1 VPGRVPGEQRV
12 FSLVLALVVS
22 PEGLTKQE
30 LLSTVHGYAGRAR
43 SASERA
49 ALDRQFERDKE
60 QLRELGIQIDTLD
73 SPLQPGN
80 NQLTRY
86 RISKEQLE
94 FPSELRFDER
104 ELMLLRLAAL
114 AWSEGSLSA
123 ESRRA
128 TMKLEALGAGLD
140 VQHLGVAPSL
150 GTAEPA
156 AAPLQRAIDEGRI
169 ARFDYTLPGRAA
181 PLERRVAPLRLH
193 RVDGRWHL
201 ISWDLDRAA
210 DRVFL
215 LSRISGEVRVA
226 AERFDPALR
235 ERGEPA
241 IAALLALREQRRAE
255 VLVRCG
261 SVAEARLAP
270 RALGA
275 MNTPASAE
283 DAPPREPGSGD
294 GAVRGVRAAEAC
306 GGRSE
311 DRVRL
316 TIGVLDPHLFAEEII
331 GYGADAVVTSP
342 ESLRG
347 LVADG
352 LRRIAA
358 AHGAPPIG
366 AAPASPSASAVPVAA
381 DDEGGP
387 DA

>member
-1 VPGRVPGEQRV
+1 MPGRVPGEQRV

-201 ISWDLDRAA
+201 ISWDLDREA

-270 RALGA
+270 RAAGS
-275 MNTPASAE
+275 MSTQASAG
-283 DAPPREPGSGD
+283 DAPLREPGSG
-294 GAVRGVRAAEAC
+294 GGPVHGGRGAEAC

-352 LRRIAA
+352 LRRIAE

-366 AAPASPSASAVPVAA
+366 AAPASPSAPAIPAAA
-381 DDEGGP
+381 DDEGGA

>member
-1 VPGRVPGEQRV
+1 
-12 FSLVLALVVS
+12 
-22 PEGLTKQE
+22 
-30 LLSTVHGYAGRAR
+30 
-43 SASERA
+43 
-49 ALDRQFERDKE
+49 
-60 QLRELGIQIDTLD
+60 
-73 SPLQPGN
+73 
-80 NQLTRY
+80 
-86 RISKEQLE
+86 
-94 FPSELRFDER
+94 
-104 ELMLLRLAAL
+104 
-114 AWSEGSLSA
+114 
-123 ESRRA
+123 
-128 TMKLEALGAGLD
+128 MKLEALGAGLD